1 MSGPYAQNAPGS
13 VQDPGYISSDTIR
26 LAPAPDGPSPRSRAI
41 RYFQQLLH
49 MRRQRDKRF
58 GHEFTTD
65 RGWDLLLML
74 VIARL
79 EDRMTKAADVFDEES
94 AHRISIEELDRQIGF
109 GNVIL
114 MDAGDDL
121 ERSQIVLSDEA
132 ARHMIDLFRI
142 DTTPGGPW

>member
-1 MSGPYAQNAPGS
+1 
-13 VQDPGYISSDTIR
+13 
-26 LAPAPDGPSPRSRAI
+26 
-41 RYFQQLLH
+41 

-79 EDRMTKAADVFDEES
+79 EDRTTKGADVFDAEN
-94 AHRISIEELDRQIGF
+94 AHRISIDELDRQIRF

-114 MDAGDDL
+114 IEAGDNL
-121 ERSQIVLSDEA
+121 ERSEIVLSDET

-142 DTTPGGPW
+142 DATPGGPR

>member
-1 MSGPYAQNAPGS
+1 MSGPDAQNAPGS

-26 LAPAPDGPSPRSRAI
+26 LAPAPDGLSPRSRAI

-49 MRRQRDKRF
+49 MRRQREKRF

-74 VIARL
+74 MIARL
-79 EDRMTKAADVFDEES
+79 EDRMTKGADVFHAEN
-94 AHRISIEELDRQIGF
+94 AHRISVDELDRQIRF
-109 GNVIL
+109 GTVIL
-114 MDAGDDL
+114 IEAGDNL
-121 ERSQIVLSDEA
+121 ERSQIVLSDET

-142 DTTPGGPW
+142 DTTPGGPR

>member
-1 MSGPYAQNAPGS
+1 M
-13 VQDPGYISSDTIR
+13 SSDT
-26 LAPAPDGPSPRSRAI
+26 LQPAPPPDVTGPRSRAI
-41 RYFQQLLH
+41 RYFQQVLH

-58 GHEFTTD
+58 GQEFTTD
-65 RGWDLLLML
+65 RGWDLLLLL

-79 EDRMTKAADVFDEES
+79 ENRTTKGADVFDEEN
-94 AHRISIEELDRQIGF
+94 AHRISIEELDRQIGL

-121 ERSQIVLSDEA
+121 ERSQIILSDEA

-142 DTTPGGPW
+142 DTTPGGSW